1 MIRLSLPLPPEQ
13 PVAIDFAK
21 RPNWIPWPPILYVVA
36 GGVAYLLQIVVPT
49 GKLLPDWARLCGDVF
64 IAFGLAFDF
73 WAMGV
78 MFLARTNILPN
89 RGAGRLVTAGPFAYT
104 RNPIYLGN
112 TFVLIGIGLAFS
124 ALWFIPLAFVAAFLV
139 DRLAIRREEIHLA
152 LRFGDEWTA
161 FAARTPRWLRRPF

>member
-1 MIRLSLPLPPEQ
+1 M
-13 PVAIDFAK
+13 VIDFAT

-36 GGVAYLLQIVVPT
+36 GAVAYLLQTVVPT
-49 GKLLPDWARLCGDVF
+49 GKLLPDWAMLCGDVF

-78 MFLARTNILPN
+78 MLLARTNILPN
-89 RGAGRLVTAGPFAYT
+89 RGAGRLVTSGPFAYT

-112 TFVLIGIGLAFS
+112 TFLLIGIGLAFS
-124 ALWFIPLAFVAAFLV
+124 ALWFVPMAFVAAFLV
-139 DRLAIRREEIHLA
+139 DRLAIRREEVHLA
-152 LRFGDEWTA
+152 LRFGDEWKE